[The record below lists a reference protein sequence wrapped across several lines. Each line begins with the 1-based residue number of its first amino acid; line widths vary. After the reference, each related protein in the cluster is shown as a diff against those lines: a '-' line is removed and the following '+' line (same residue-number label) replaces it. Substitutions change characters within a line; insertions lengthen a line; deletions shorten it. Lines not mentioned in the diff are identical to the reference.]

1 MSDILKTL
9 SNSRVGRSTASR
21 RTLNNVRLKQLSPF
35 VVLIDSIIV
44 KDKMYRSGKLDW
56 NEDLEVN
63 SDEDAPAGEQVVKFE
78 KRYSQQTISTVNLF
92 DERFIP
98 YELIVRLLERIC
110 FEDCAYAT
118 YSAAV
123 LVFMPGLNE
132 IRKLTDL
139 LVSHEQFGGDAFRL
153 YPLHSTIST
162 EDQGAVFNTLPAGM
176 RKIVIGMLQ
185 RHLSERFIDFKQRP
199 TLRRLALRSQIL
211 LV

>member
-1 MSDILKTL
+1 MI
-9 SNSRVGRSTASR
+9 
-21 RTLNNVRLKQLSPF
+21 
-35 VVLIDSIIV
+35 LIDFIIV

-63 SDEDAPAGEQVVKFE
+63 SDEDVAAGEQVVKFE

-110 FEDCAYAT
+110 FEDSAYTT

-185 RHLSERFIDFKQRP
+185 RHPSERFIDFKQPP
-199 TLRRLALRSQIL
+199 TLRRLALRSPIS

>member
-1 MSDILKTL
+1 
-9 SNSRVGRSTASR
+9 
-21 RTLNNVRLKQLSPF
+21 
-35 VVLIDSIIV
+35 
-44 KDKMYRSGKLDW
+44 MYRSRKLDW

-63 SDEDAPAGEQVVKFE
+63 SDEDVPTGEQVVKFE

-98 YELIVRLLERIC
+98 YELVVRLLERIC
-110 FEDCAYAT
+110 FEDCAYAS

-132 IRKLTDL
+132 IRKLSDL

-185 RHLSERFIDFKQRP
+185 RHPLERFTDFKQPP
-199 TLRRLALRSQIL
+199 TLRRLALRSPIL